1 MIGNISRSVSTDAA
15 RKGIAVLSLSKSV
28 VLLGMVINRL
38 AFIRNCN
45 SMSASVRSR
54 PPQIILANLSFAVS
68 SKRLKSQARRA
79 NISVW
84 YIHRCI

>member
-1 MIGNISRSVSTDAA
+1 MIGNSSRSVSTDAA
-15 RKGIAVLSLSKSV
+15 RKGIAVLSLSRSV
-28 VLLGMVINRL
+28 VLGIVINRL

-54 PPQIILANLSFAVS
+54 LRQIIPANISFAVS
-68 SKRLKSQARRA
+68 SRRLKSQARRA

-84 YIHRCI
+84 CIPRCI